1 MRYSSFEMKIYASGK
16 STLLA
21 VLLLCVAIVVQ
32 AQRVC
37 RMDPDVEQDQC
48 SLPYQLGNFQGY
60 YLCDPSV
67 LVGRPETIRDMRD
80 IVTSFEFV
88 QAVGVGHSWWQEQ
101 FCSGDD
107 ENAVNL
113 VMTELKSTL
122 DFIEN
127 PVNPSTFN
135 GQEPPEDFPIKV
147 DEDKQEVTVAAGIPQ
162 RALLEYLSEYTYGK
176 EPNGWTLPAFSWFI
190 DQTIGGAVATGTHGS
205 SLQHGSLSSQLTSL
219 RLMLANGTIIDI
231 SPEDNPHLF
240 KAAGVSIGRLGVI
253 TDITL
258 KIKPQEQVQRTSE
271 DLTFSEFATVIQSVQ
286 NDYNDAIE
294 AGDDQAIR
302 EALFKVDETQAFW
315 HVQPGVVWKV
325 DFEYAN
331 KSAADIPLDTMF
343 IVSEK
348 EESLPVSPVVE
359 FAAEGNITSSPAV
372 AGNVFNQTDNPNKIE
387 PFIPITRNP
396 STWGSLYLRTLR
408 AYVTPATIDASK
420 AYLTMNERS
429 SETQATSQ
437 PYDQYEVAIP
447 LEYAGDCLQGLNQLI
462 YASNDS
468 ESIRDG
474 FRPPALIR
482 FVSEE
487 PFYLSPSYG
496 HPVMYINLED
506 HLSRSLGEENEGF
519 DTVLDFMLEECNS
532 TRLHWG
538 KAGWP
543 THQPCFD
550 GAEDYPESWCDFGC
564 AVQELDPTGK
574 FRSESDVWRW
584 NATRG
589 GDVVTF
595 SSCCSPEGFL
605 KSECTCEK
613 SPIC

>member
-1 MRYSSFEMKIYASGK
+1 MKIYASGK

-21 VLLLCVAIVVQ
+21 VLLLCVAVVVQ

-80 IVTSFEFV
+80 IVASFEFV

-258 KIKPQEQVQRTSE
+258 KIKPQQAVTRNLRDIEIEELANEVKKVQDE
-271 DLTFSEFATVIQSVQ
+271 
-286 NDYNDAIE
+286 YNAAIA
-294 AGDDQAIR
+294 AGDD
-302 EALFKVDETQAFW
+302 EAAKLALAKLDETQALW
-315 HVQPGVVWKV
+315 HV
-325 DFEYAN
+325 
-331 KSAADIPLDTMF
+331 
-343 IVSEK
+343 
-348 EESLPVSPVVE
+348 
-359 FAAEGNITSSPAV
+359 
-372 AGNVFNQTDNPNKIE
+372 
-387 PFIPITRNP
+387 
-396 STWGSLYLRTLR
+396 
-408 AYVTPATIDASK
+408 ASK
-420 AYLTMNERS
+420 A
-429 SETQATSQ
+429 
-437 PYDQYEVAIP
+437 
-447 LEYAGDCLQGLNQLI
+447 
-462 YASNDS
+462 
-468 ESIRDG
+468 
-474 FRPPALIR
+474 
-482 FVSEE
+482 
-487 PFYLSPSYG
+487 
-496 HPVMYINLED
+496 
-506 HLSRSLGEENEGF
+506 
-519 DTVLDFMLEECNS
+519 
-532 TRLHWG
+532 
-538 KAGWP
+538 
-543 THQPCFD
+543 
-550 GAEDYPESWCDFGC
+550 
-564 AVQELDPTGK
+564 
-574 FRSESDVWRW
+574 VWR
-584 NATRG
+584 T
-589 GDVVTF
+589 DYTYLEL
-595 SSCCSPEGFL
+595 S
-605 KSECTCEK
+605 
-613 SPIC
+613 

>member
-147 DEDKQEVTVAAGIPQ
+147 DEDKQEVTVAAGVPQ

-176 EPNGWTLPAFSWFI
+176 EPNGDARVFPSARESFFSVDEPAA
-190 DQTIGGAVATGTHGS
+190 DACERH
-205 SLQHGSLSSQLTSL
+205 HHRHLSQ
-219 RLMLANGTIIDI
+219 
-231 SPEDNPHLF
+231 DNPHLF

-331 KSAADIPLDTMF
+331 KSAADIPLDTMS

-359 FAAEGNITSSPAV
+359 FAAEGNMTSSLAV
-372 AGNVFNQTDNPNKIE
+372 AGKVFNQTDNPNKIE